1 MLYLC
6 SRYSRRF
13 ERESVCMQLNCSGS
27 GSTEEERCMQD
38 AERCSFDTFATLHNH
53 TRFVPETE
61 QLGLLPLQYNIN
73 WLEHNN
79 NLTQWKLS
87 LSTNAIISHYGLPL
101 LYTIA
106 SLAATRSCLLVYL
119 SLLRLVAPSSLPQHK
134 DTANSTEARVS
145 LYFIT
150 EAFVVKLE
158 SPHQL
163 HSVRHSLQ

>member
-1 MLYLC
+1 
-6 SRYSRRF
+6 
-13 ERESVCMQLNCSGS
+13 
-27 GSTEEERCMQD
+27 MQD

-119 SLLRLVAPSSLPQHK
+119 SLLRLVAPSSPP
-134 DTANSTEARVS
+134 STKTLHQIAQRPDVRRCMFFALSNRSVS
-145 LYFIT
+145 CQTRI
-150 EAFVVKLE
+150 
-158 SPHQL
+158 SP
-163 HSVRHSLQ
+163 SVTQCSLQ

>member
-1 MLYLC
+1 
-6 SRYSRRF
+6 
-13 ERESVCMQLNCSGS
+13 
-27 GSTEEERCMQD
+27 MQD
-38 AERCSFDTFATLHNH
+38 AERCSFDTFATLFNH

-73 WLEHNN
+73 WLENNN

-119 SLLRLVAPSSLPQHK
+119 TLALSCSKLTPQHK
-134 DTANSTEARVS
+134 DTSSNSTEARC
-145 LYFIT
+145 
-150 EAFVVKLE
+150 
-158 SPHQL
+158 
-163 HSVRHSLQ
+163 